1 MVYVIAWLVFAAL
14 AAACWFVSLACLRGT
29 AGEADPAAVIPHRPT
44 TAAVAVVVVS
54 LTSFLPFPLGWAA
67 GLIVW
72 GVAAFAGL
80 GLPVRQAAIL
90 FAYLAAGSLL
100 TRLLVLGVMAMFGL

>member
-1 MVYVIAWLVFAAL
+1 MVYFIAWLIFAAL
-14 AAACWFVSLACLRGT
+14 AAACWYGSIVTLRGT
-29 AGEADPAAVIPHRPT
+29 GGGTDVAAVPHRPT
-44 TAAVAVVVVS
+44 TAMVAILAVS
-54 LTSFLPFPLGWAA
+54 LTSFLPFPLGWSA
-67 GLIVW
+67 GLLVW

-80 GLPVRQAAIL
+80 GLPARRATIL

>member
-14 AAACWFVSLACLRGT
+14 ASACWYTSLACLRST
-29 AGEADPAAVIPHRPT
+29 PGETDAAVVPHRPA
-44 TAAVAVVVVS
+44 TALTAIVVVS
-54 LTSFLPFPLGWAA
+54 LTSFLPFPLGWVA

-80 GLPVRQAAIL
+80 GLPARRAAVL

-100 TRLLVLGVMAMFGL
+100 TRLLVLGVMSMFGL

>member
-14 AAACWFVSLACLRGT
+14 AAACWFVSLACLNGT
-29 AGEADPAAVIPHRPT
+29 GGDPTPAAVPHRPT

-54 LTSFLPFPLGWAA
+54 FTSFLPFPLGWAV

-80 GLPVRQAAIL
+80 GLPASRAAIL